1 MNSRSATR
9 RLCTV
14 HSLLPHWR
22 FLGAGFLLVAFS
34 AVGQTFVL
42 SLFGGEWREAFE
54 LSHGQLGLAYS
65 AATLASAVLLISA
78 GRLVDH
84 LPLRGMVTFV
94 LIGAAVG
101 SAVLAFAPGVLGLVI
116 GFFLLRFFGQGLM
129 THTAQTAVARSF
141 ARHRGK
147 AVSVVVAGL
156 PVAEATAPI
165 LVVAAAA
172 SIGWRS
178 TWGLIALVLL
188 ALTVLVLVLLRV
200 PSPEH
205 MAATAREDGDRI
217 HWTRGQVLR
226 DLRFYLI
233 LPALMGAP
241 LIVTAVFFH
250 QVPLA
255 EAKGWSLPWLASS
268 FIAFAAAHLVS
279 LFFAGPLVDRFGS
292 HRLLPWHLAP
302 LLLALL
308 ALNQAEGLWL
318 APFYL
323 GLAGLGMGVANTLM
337 GVIWAELYGTTHLGA
352 IRAVAQAAMIF
363 STAAAPV
370 TVGLLLDV
378 QWSMEAVALLLAAYV
393 VVASVLAWWGLRR

>member
-1 MNSRSATR
+1 
-9 RLCTV
+9 L
-14 HSLLPHWR
+14 HPLLPHSR

-42 SLFGGEWREAFE
+42 SLFGGEWRETFG

-65 AATLASAVLLISA
+65 AATLGSAILLVSA

-84 LPLRGMVTFV
+84 LPPQRMVTFV
-94 LIGAAVG
+94 LIGAALG
-101 SAVLAFAPGVLGLVI
+101 SAALAVAPGVLGLVL

-129 THTAQTAVARSF
+129 THTAQTMVARAF
-141 ARHRGK
+141 GRHRGK
-147 AVSVVVAGL
+147 AVSVVAAGF

-165 LVVAAAA
+165 LVVAATAA
-172 SIGWRS
+172 IGWRS
-178 TWGLIALVLL
+178 TWGLIAVVLL
-188 ALTVLVLVLLRV
+188 ALTALVLALLRAR
-200 PSPEH
+200 PPEH
-205 MAATAREDGDRI
+205 MAALPDDHDHVV
-217 HWTRGQVLR
+217 HWTRRQVLR

-302 LLLALL
+302 LFLALL

-318 APFYL
+318 APIYL

-370 TVGLLLDV
+370 SVGLLLDL
-378 QWSMEAVALLLAAYV
+378 QWSMETVALLLATYAV
-393 VVASVLAWWGLRR
+393 VTSGLAWWGLRR

>member
-1 MNSRSATR
+1 
-9 RLCTV
+9 L
-14 HSLLPHWR
+14 HPLFPHWR

-42 SLFGGEWREAFE
+42 SLFGGEWREAFG

-84 LPLRGMVTFV
+84 LSLRAMVTFV
-94 LIGAAVG
+94 LTGAAVG

-129 THTAQTAVARSF
+129 THTAQTAVARAF
-141 ARHRGK
+141 GQHRGK

-172 SIGWRS
+172 AIGWRS

-188 ALTVLVLVLLRV
+188 ALTLLVLALLRA

-205 MAATAREDGDRI
+205 KAANVQEGDHII
-217 HWTRGQVLR
+217 HWTRRQVLR

-292 HRLLPWHLAP
+292 HRLLPWHLTP

-308 ALNQAEGLWL
+308 ALNQADGLWL
-318 APFYL
+318 APIYL

-370 TVGLLLDV
+370 TVGLLLDL
-378 QWSMEAVALLLAAYV
+378 QWSMEAVALLLAAYG
-393 VVASVLAWWGLRR
+393 VVASALAWWGLRR